1 MVIQWEEDKRKPAT
15 ERQWLHFEVDKE
27 GKEPLVVLASQEM
40 LQTAIR
46 WGSNQSIYCDATH
59 GMQRYGLKVV
69 TLHVKDNEGKG
80 SYQHRNIHQ
89 ATSPCSSTSCCR
101 SPLCMGCVAL

>member
-1 MVIQWEEDKRKPAT
+1 
-15 ERQWLHFEVDKE
+15 VDKE